1 MTQKIPTALGS
12 EPIGKLLIQ
21 YAVPAIVAMTAASLY
36 NMVDSIF
43 IGHGVGALAISGLAL
58 TFPLMN
64 LSAAFGSLI
73 GAGASTLI
81 SVKLG
86 QKDYDTAQKVFGN
99 VIVLNLIIG
108 LLFTAIM
115 FIFLDEVLIFFG
127 ASENTLPYAK
137 EYMEIILAGNVV
149 THMYLGL
156 NSVLRSSGHPQKAM
170 FATILTV
177 ITNAILDPLFI
188 FGFEMGIRGAAI
200 ATILAQLM
208 SLIWLFKTF
217 TDKNEIIHIKEGIF
231 KLKKKIVTGC
241 FSIGMAP
248 FLMNIASC
256 FIIILINL
264 GLGKNGGDIAIGAYG
279 IVNRI
284 TFLFVMIVLG
294 LNQGMQP
301 IAGYNYGAKQFHRV
315 HEVLNKTILFATI
328 VTTSGFLIAEIFPQ
342 IVVGIFTTDSELT
355 RVAAKGLRVVMM
367 FFPIVGF
374 QMVTSNFFQ
383 CIGMAKKAIFL
394 SVTRQCLF
402 LIPLLVFMP
411 MFFGQNGIW
420 FSMPISDF
428 LASFMA
434 AVMLYKQTQK
444 FKKGKVE
451 VDI

>member
-1 MTQKIPTALGS
+1 MTQKIPTALGT
-12 EPIGKLLIQ
+12 EPIGKLLMQ

-115 FIFLDEVLIFFG
+115 FLFLDKVLIFFG

-137 EYMEIILAGNVV
+137 EYMEIILAGNVI

-188 FGFEMGIRGAAI
+188 FGLGMGIRGAAI
-200 ATILAQLM
+200 ATILAQFL

-217 TDKNEIIHIKEGIF
+217 TDKNEIIHLKKGIF
-231 KLKKKIVTGC
+231 KLKKKIVIGS

-264 GLGKNGGDIAIGAYG
+264 GLGKNGGDLAIGAYG

-284 TFLFVMIVLG
+284 AFLFVMIVLG

-301 IAGYNYGAKQFHRV
+301 IAGYNYGAQQFHRV
-315 HEVLNKTILFATI
+315 HEVLNKTILYATI
-328 VTTSGFLIAEIFPQ
+328 VTTTGFLISEICPEL
-342 IVVGIFTTDSELT
+342 VVGIFTTDAELT
-355 RVAAKGLRVVMM
+355 RVGAKGLRIVLLV
-367 FFPIVGF
+367 FPLVGF

-402 LIPLLVFMP
+402 LIPLLIVMP
-411 MFFGQNGIW
+411 MFFGQAGIW
-420 FSMPISDF
+420 YSMPISDF
-428 LASFMA
+428 LATFMA
-434 AVMLYKQTQK
+434 AIMLYRQTQK
-444 FKKGKVE
+444 FKKGKIE
-451 VDI
+451 VNI

>member
-217 TDKNEIIHIKEGIF
+217 TDKNEIIHINKGIF

>member
-217 TDKNEIIHIKEGIF
+217 TDKNEIIHIKKGIF

-451 VDI
+451 VNI